1 MSALRSDDKDALGGE
16 LLTAHDQHATN
27 VVNVRAQIGTLY
39 NRLEAAADR
48 NETEKLNLT
57 ETLSNKQDV
66 DIAEKVYGISK
77 SNDCLSF
84 NTSDGNK
91 NHADVHSRLLKL
103 TRKLLFFAESKSFLF
118 LEKGLILNGFFR

>member
-66 DIAEKVYGISK
+66 DIAEMYMEYQNQMTAYRSTLAMGTKIMQMS
-77 SNDCLSF
+77 
-84 NTSDGNK
+84 
-91 NHADVHSRLLKL
+91 
-103 TRKLLFFAESKSFLF
+103 
-118 LEKGLILNGFFR
+118 ILDYLN